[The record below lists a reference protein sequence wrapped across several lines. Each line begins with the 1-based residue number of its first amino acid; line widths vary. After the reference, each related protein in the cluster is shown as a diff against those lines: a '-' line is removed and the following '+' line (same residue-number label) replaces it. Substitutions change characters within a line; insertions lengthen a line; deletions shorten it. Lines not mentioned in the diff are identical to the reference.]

1 MCYYSMVMAEEV
13 RESFGNGGGAAAV
26 VGVVADESWVDEGDA
41 IVENEPG
48 SEEYDITASPND
60 FNVMTLNHIVDSG
73 AVKMPGFQ
81 RNFVWDIQRASKLVE
96 SIILGLPIPQ
106 LFLYEEK
113 RNEFLVIDGQQRL
126 MSIYFFV
133 KGRFPR
139 MGGRAMLR
147 PFLTGGGKISEEVL
161 QDNNHFQPFK
171 LRLPKM
177 VSGQNNRFAGLTYES
192 LDNHQAS
199 FDMRPLRSIV
209 IRQNSPSDGDSSIY
223 EIFNRLNTGGMNL
236 RPQEIRTCMY
246 YSAFY
251 DMLDSINTDPEWRRI
266 LGKDE
271 ADKNMKDIEILLR
284 GFAMLANSENY
295 APSMIRFLN
304 EFSQEGTKY
313 SPERNEYLRA
323 LFRSFLRACAKLPDG
338 AFNLSGGRFSVALY
352 EAVFATVCKK
362 AHTENRFV
370 ENTLERQRVEKLARD
385 QEFVEASQQ
394 GTAQQAKV
402 QKRLDRAR
410 DIVGAL

>member
-1 MCYYSMVMAEEV
+1 MAEEV
-13 RESFGNGGGAAAV
+13 RESFGNGGGAADA
-26 VGVVADESWVDEGDA
+26 SWVDEGDA

-60 FNVMTLNHIVDSG
+60 FNVMTLNHIVGSG

-96 SIILGLPIPQ
+96 SIILRLPIPQ

-113 RNEFLVIDGQQRL
+113 RNKFLVIDGQQRL
-126 MSIYFFV
+126 MSIYFFA

-139 MGGRAMLR
+139 PGGRAMLR
-147 PFLTGGGKISEEVL
+147 PFLTGGGKIPDEIL

-171 LRLPKM
+171 LRLPEM
-177 VSGQNNRFAGLTYES
+177 VSGQKNRFAGLTYEV
-192 LDNHQAS
+192 LDDYQAS
-199 FDMRPLRSIV
+199 FDMRPLRSVV
-209 IRQNSPSDGDSSIY
+209 IRQNSSSDSDSSIY
-223 EIFNRLNTGGMNL
+223 EIFNRLNTGGVNL

-251 DMLDSINTDPEWRRI
+251 DMLDSINADLEWRRI
-266 LGKDE
+266 LGKKE

-304 EFSQEGTKY
+304 EFSHEGTKY
-313 SPERNEYLRA
+313 SSERNEYLRA
-323 LFRSFLRACAKLPDG
+323 LFQSFLRACAKLPDG
-338 AFNLSGGRFSVALY
+338 AFLSGGRFSVALY
-352 EAVFATVCKK
+352 EAVFSTVCKK

-370 ENTLERQRVEKLARD
+370 ENALESQRVEKLARD

-402 QKRLDRAR
+402 QKRLARAR
-410 DIVGAL
+410 EIVGAL